1 MLLADNLGEA
11 GAEHV
16 LVGNGHAVV
25 DVLARNH
32 GARIA
37 PRGGALH
44 AIHILRIEQVIRLS
58 IGEEALGQLTVAVE
72 FPTDTPTAVTGL
84 DGLIHIASHRLDVH
98 AGGGILVLEKR
109 VVGLVVATGS
119 LATEADL
126 QVALGLGFRIPE
138 PIAHHGS
145 DVADACGSGI
155 ASDTAVFIGR

>member
-1 MLLADNLGEA
+1 MLLADHLGEA

-16 LVGNGHAVV
+16 LVGNGHAVI
-25 DVLARNH
+25 DVLARNR
-32 GARIA
+32 GACIA
-37 PRGGALH
+37 PRGGTGH
-44 AIHILRIEQVIRLS
+44 SIYILRIKQVIRLS
-58 IGEEALGQLTVAVE
+58 IGEEALGQLAVAVE

-84 DGLIHIASHRLDVH
+84 DGLIDVAAHRLDVH
-98 AGGGILVLEKR
+98 ACSGVLVLIEKVIR
-109 VVGLVVATGS
+109 LIIS
-119 LATEADL
+119 RRRLATEADL